1 MFSLCGARLSIMQI
15 LVFQQSQLRY
25 FKHLNFLF
33 GYEYKVNQTRNHSW
47 EIFEECGKKT
57 PYEQ

>member
-1 MFSLCGARLSIMQI
+1 MQI